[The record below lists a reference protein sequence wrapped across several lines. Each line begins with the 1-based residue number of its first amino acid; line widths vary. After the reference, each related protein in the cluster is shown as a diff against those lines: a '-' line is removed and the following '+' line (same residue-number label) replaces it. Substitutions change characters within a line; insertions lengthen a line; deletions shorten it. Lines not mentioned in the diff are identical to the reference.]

1 MCEQMKRF
9 LKGFS
14 PIEEYAKIGS
24 GFLGGKE
31 RIVKFFNSNNSIA
44 DRAEFLKKE
53 YGIGGFGIPGKK
65 MWVVHSG
72 QTDGRGST
80 IEYYNENMHNIKIFV
95 TYKQIAETIND
106 LIERGEYI

>member
-1 MCEQMKRF
+1 MCKQMELFQKEF
-9 LKGFS
+9 N
-14 PIEEYAKIGS
+14 PIEEYAKLGS
-24 GFLGGKE
+24 GFSGGKE

-53 YGIGGFGIPGKK
+53 YGIGGFGIPSKK

-72 QTDGRGST
+72 QTDGQGST

-95 TYKQIAETIND
+95 TYKQLTETIEE
-106 LIERGEYI
+106 LIKRGEYI

>member
-1 MCEQMKRF
+1 MVLSFNRLAGLAKHSQE
-9 LKGFS
+9 LS
-14 PIEEYAKIGS
+14 PNS
-24 GFLGGKE
+24 
-31 RIVKFFNSNNSIA
+31 FNSNNSIA

>member
-1 MCEQMKRF
+1 MYKQME
-9 LKGFS
+9 LFS
-14 PIEEYAKIGS
+14 KEFNPIEEYAKLGS
-24 GFLGGKE
+24 GFSGGKE

-72 QTDGRGST
+72 QTDGQGST

>member
-1 MCEQMKRF
+1 MC
-9 LKGFS
+9 
-14 PIEEYAKIGS
+14 
-24 GFLGGKE
+24 
-31 RIVKFFNSNNSIA
+31 
-44 DRAEFLKKE
+44 
-53 YGIGGFGIPGKK
+53 
-65 MWVVHSG
+65 VVHSG